1 MLSKAQT
8 DLNTDR
14 RFGMHFVVTLVGT
27 ISVRDG
33 SGHEPPNVG
42 DLLEAHLDAV
52 MEEFLKI
59 KVMDPDIELDLVDN
73 RVKFA
78 ILVEADDPDKAISS
92 ASPLVR
98 SAIHGAGGSTPE
110 WPESDDR
117 VWAVEQTTLSV
128 QSAELVSA

>member
-1 MLSKAQT
+1 
-8 DLNTDR
+8 
-14 RFGMHFVVTLVGT
+14 MHFVVTLVGT

-59 KVMDPDIELDLVDN
+59 SVMDPDIDLDLVDN

-78 ILVEADDPDKAISS
+78 ILVEADNPDEAIRI

-98 SAIHGAGGSTPE
+98 SAIHGAGGATPE
-110 WPESDDR
+110 WPESDGQ
-117 VWAVEQTTLSV
+117 VWAVKSTTLSV
-128 QSAELVSA
+128 QSAELASV